1 MTNPDYER
9 QATAVANLRQSTAQR
24 RHAESEL
31 QLATKYQAG
40 DIRMAFAA
48 GAPLRTLTD
57 ITGLSAARL
66 YQIRDE
72 GVKFD
77 A

>member
-1 MTNPDYER
+1 MNPADYER
-9 QATAVANLRQSTAQR
+9 QATVVANLRQSTAQR
-24 RHAESEL
+24 QRVESEL
-31 QLATKYQAG
+31 LFAKEYQAG

-48 GAPLRTLTD
+48 GVPLRTLTD

-66 YQIRDE
+66 YQIRAE
-72 GVKFD
+72 GVKSD